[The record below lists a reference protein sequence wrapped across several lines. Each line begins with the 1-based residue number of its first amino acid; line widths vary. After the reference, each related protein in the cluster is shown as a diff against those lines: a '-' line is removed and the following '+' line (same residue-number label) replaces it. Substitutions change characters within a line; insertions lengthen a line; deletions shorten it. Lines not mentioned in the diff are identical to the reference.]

1 MTIHKNHFT
10 DSVSYSSNERSSF
23 RITGII
29 KKLSIK
35 CLSEL
40 QIRRGNRENLEIISR
55 ISQNIFCEPSLEL
68 SENVIMFSI

>member
-23 RITGII
+23 RII

-55 ISQNIFCEPSLEL
+55 ISQNIFCEPLLEL